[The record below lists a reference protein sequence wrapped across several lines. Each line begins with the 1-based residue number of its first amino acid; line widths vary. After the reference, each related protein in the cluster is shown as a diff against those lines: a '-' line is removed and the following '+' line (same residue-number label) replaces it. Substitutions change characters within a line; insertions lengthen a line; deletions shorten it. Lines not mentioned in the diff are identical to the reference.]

1 MDTPIQGLAEALGTT
16 VEEPTVS
23 TGEVENEPTE
33 TPSEEEFD
41 TITYNKE
48 EVKIPVSERKD
59 YLQKGYNYDKLHGK
73 YEETSSKLKEYD
85 EWVRNNFE
93 FKDFKEYQNAY
104 EKQLLEQKKQE
115 YLDKGYDEKDVD
127 LILSQSKEMRE
138 LQAKL
143 EKYEFENEKEK
154 VKGKIEAEIAELS
167 NKHGLDAKTVDDI
180 RKLENGDEI
189 LNKAKHMSLE
199 EAYFLVN
206 RDSLIGE
213 AKTNAT
219 KSAIANVQDRN
230 HLKPV
235 DATKEELDEVTERDK
250 ELAKQFGTDLKAL
263 NRWKKAKRR

>member
-1 MDTPIQGLAEALGTT
+1 MDKPIQGLAEALGTT
-16 VEEPTVS
+16 IEESP
-23 TGEVENEPTE
+23 TGEVENETTE

-48 EVKIPVSERKD
+48 EVKIPVSERKT
-59 YLQKGYNYDKLHGK
+59 YLQKGYNYDKLNSK
-73 YEETSSKLKEYD
+73 YDETSSKLKEYD
-85 EWVRNNFE
+85 EWVRSNFE
-93 FKDFKEYQNAY
+93 FKDFAEYQNAY

-115 YLDKGYDEKDVD
+115 YLDKGYEEKDVD

-167 NKHGLDAKTVDDI
+167 DKYGIEAKTVDDI
-180 RKLENGDEI
+180 RKLENGEEI
-189 LNKAKHMSLE
+189 LSKAKHMSLE

-230 HLKPV
+230 HLKSV
-235 DATKEELDEVTERDK
+235 DATKEELDEVTQRDK
-250 ELAKQFGTDLKAL
+250 ELSKLLGTDLKAL
-263 NRWKKAKRR
+263 NIWKKKKRR